1 MTTAARLRALLHDE
15 VGSIGPQTLHIDV
28 TNACNT
34 NCVTCWDHSPH
45 LAAARPT
52 AWKKQRVDAAGIR
65 ALLDDVQSL
74 DNEYGGLQAV
84 IVSGMGEPFTHPDI
98 YEILGDLKARGL
110 HVTIITN
117 LVAADVDRVVSMGI
131 DALLV
136 GVQGASEESYLA
148 FHPNFSPWHWAR
160 LKRQL
165 QTLSDSPQLTQ
176 KQVQVICRENAHE
189 LSAMVQLA
197 HDSGAD
203 QLNFKLASLKGGTE
217 AVALSSSQRATLLNS
232 SIDEAEQLATRLR
245 LSTNITVFRRQLQRA
260 DDDASAGASVA
271 DYDTAPIDDVGCFIG
286 GFYAR
291 VTVDGTVLFC
301 CNTEVEIGHL
311 STMPFSAWWR
321 SGRWTYWRRRMR
333 QGRYLESCFQCG
345 KINQNEKLSARFR
358 ATYGDDAWRAVTG
371 RGPGQA
377 PSTEAPP
384 KTGVGVEKGRVAG
397 PTSPA
402 RATRARVLGHRG
414 SLRVLP

>member
-1 MTTAARLRALLHDE
+1 MSTATRLQALLDDDAARL
-15 VGSIGPQTLHIDV
+15 GPQTLHIDV

-45 LAAARPT
+45 LTEARPT
-52 AWKKQRVDAAGIR
+52 VWKKQRAEAAAIR

-74 DNEYGGLQAV
+74 DSDEGGLQAV

-98 YEILGDLKARGL
+98 YEILSDLKGRGL

-117 LVAADVDRVVSMGI
+117 LVAADVERVIDIGV

-136 GVQGASEESYLA
+136 GVQGASEQSYLA
-148 FHPNFSPWHWAR
+148 FHPNFSPWHWAKLQEQLER
-160 LKRQL
+160 LRGCP
-165 QTLSDSPQLTQ
+165 TLTH
-176 KQVQVICRENAHE
+176 KQVQVICRDNAHE
-189 LSAMVQLA
+189 LAAMVQLA
-197 HDSGAD
+197 HDADAD

-217 AVALSSSQRATLLNS
+217 AVATTKAQRNVLLTSTVN
-232 SIDEAEQLATRLR
+232 EAEQLARRLGVK
-245 LSTNITVFRRQLQRA
+245 TNIDVFRQQVQRA
-260 DDDASAGASVA
+260 DDDADA
-271 DYDTAPIDDVGCFIG
+271 DYDTAPIADVGCFIG

-301 CNTEVEIGHL
+301 CNTEVEVGHL
-311 STMPFSAWWR
+311 SAMPFSAWWR
-321 SGRWTYWRRRMR
+321 SGRWAYWRRRMR

-358 ATYGDDAWRAVTG
+358 ARYGESAWLEVTG

-377 PSTEAPP
+377 PRIEAAPTPP
-384 KTGVGVEKGRVAG
+384 APRGRLAD
-397 PTSPA
+397 PA
-402 RATRARVLGHRG
+402 SATRGPKARQSRG